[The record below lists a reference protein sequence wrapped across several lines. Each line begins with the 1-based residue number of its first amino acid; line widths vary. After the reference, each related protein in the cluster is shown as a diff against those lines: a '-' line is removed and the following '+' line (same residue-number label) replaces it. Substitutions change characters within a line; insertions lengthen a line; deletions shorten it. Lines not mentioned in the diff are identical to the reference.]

1 MGTVDLSAESI
12 EAIAQ
17 RVAELMRAPAPTL
30 QVLTRGEA
38 KVYVKRPS
46 EGAFV
51 AWCRRWKIR
60 PASHGRYAR
69 RELDLA
75 LEREGGI
82 KHTPATLR
90 AHQRACTE
98 LERARRAPYTSRA

>member
-1 MGTVDLSAESI
+1 MTSVELSAASI

-17 RVAELMRAPAPTL
+17 RVAELMRAPAQTSL
-30 QVLTRGEA
+30 VLTRGEA
-38 KVYVKRPS
+38 KIYVKRPS

-51 AWCRRWKIR
+51 AWCKRWKIR

-69 RELDLA
+69 ADLDLA
-75 LEREGGI
+75 LEREGGL

-90 AHQRACTE
+90 HYQDELRKPRGKAAHD
-98 LERARRAPYTSRA
+98 